1 MIFENRKEA
10 GKLLAKKLAKYKNN
24 KNVIVYA
31 LPRGGAIIGDT
42 IAKYL
47 SCPLDLIIT
56 RKIGHPSNP
65 EYAIAAIAENGKLLV
80 EEADTAD
87 VDKKWLSEEIERQR
101 EEIQRRKQEYVEG
114 RDMIDPT
121 GKIAILTD
129 DGIATG
135 LTIKVGVEEL
145 KKHHPK
151 KIIIAVPVAPES
163 SVSELLHV
171 ADEVVTLDTPL
182 FFGAIGSFYREFGQ
196 VEDSEVKEIMGRH
209 RI

>member
-31 LPRGGAIIGDT
+31 FPRGGVIIGDVLAT
-42 IAKYL
+42 YL
-47 SCPLDLIIT
+47 SCSLDLVIT
-56 RKIGHPSNP
+56 RKIGHPYNP

-87 VDKKWLSEEIERQR
+87 VDKKWLSEEILRQR

-114 RDMIDPT
+114 RGMLDPK

-135 LTIKVGVEEL
+135 LTIKVGAKEL
-145 KKHHPK
+145 EKRRPK

-163 SVSELLHV
+163 SISELLHV
-171 ADEVVTLDTPL
+171 ADEVIALEMPVDLR
-182 FFGAIGSFYREFGQ
+182 AIGSFYYDFLP
-196 VEDSEVKEIMGRH
+196 VEDAEVKNIMRKY
-209 RI
+209 R